1 MSELPPIPTMGV
13 GSYAAPGWFLAA
25 RRLFKPDELG
35 EVDRRELIED
45 ATRVVLDDQ
54 IEAGLDVLTD
64 GELRRQRF
72 VFEILG
78 QLRGLE
84 RVPPARRLGITGYDT
99 APSFVAREPMSVEGG
114 LGTVDEYKTAHRMA
128 GHRPLKVAVPGPLTF
143 GNFIGTGRRNPDDV
157 LDELIRIVRTE
168 LLELAK
174 AGCTY
179 LQLDEPGLPHPPYD
193 IEMKDA
199 AEVINETLNGVPG
212 RLAVHICYGNN
223 AGRPMADRRLE
234 QQMPALMEIGC
245 DQLFLEFA
253 NKEMADIELLEP
265 LSERF
270 DIAAGVVDVKNFHI
284 ETAETV
290 AERLRRVLE
299 YVPAERLAATADC
312 GFSAMPRYL
321 ARQKIGALVGGAQ
334 IVRRAL

>member
-1 MSELPPIPTMGV
+1 MPELPLLPTMGV
-13 GSYAAPGWFLAA
+13 GSYAAPGWYLAA
-25 RRLFKPDELG
+25 QRLLKPDELG
-35 EVDRRELIED
+35 EIDRRELIED

-72 VFEILG
+72 VFEVLG
-78 QLRGLE
+78 HIRGIE

-99 APSFVAREPMSVEGG
+99 APSFVAREALTVEGG

-128 GHRPLKVAVPGPLTF
+128 GSRPLKVAVPGPLTF
-143 GNFIGTGRRNPDDV
+143 ASFIAAGRRNPDDV
-157 LDELIRIVRTE
+157 IDALIRIVRSE

-174 AGCTY
+174 AGCVY
-179 LQLDEPGLPHPPYD
+179 LQLDEPGLPHPPYELD
-193 IEMKDA
+193 MKEA

-212 RLAVHICYGNN
+212 RLAVHVCYGNN

-234 QQMPALMEIGC
+234 HQLPALMELTC

-270 DIAAGVVDVKNFHI
+270 DIAAGVVDVKNFHL